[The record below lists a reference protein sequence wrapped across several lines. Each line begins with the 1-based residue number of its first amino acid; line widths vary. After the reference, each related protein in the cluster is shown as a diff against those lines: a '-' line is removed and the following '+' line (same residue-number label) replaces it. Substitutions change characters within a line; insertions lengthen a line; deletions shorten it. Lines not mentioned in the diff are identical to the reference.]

1 VSRRIVELY
10 EALRED
16 ERLQKDWEQNQPRE
30 DRCLEA
36 PLIVMT
42 PREIATAAL
51 IWLKVQFE
59 PGIQNLDKPDPDES
73 LMKWAQVHRKDLCKG
88 GPRLVKVIKNA
99 EASQQEKWAAL
110 ASLAYYRDRK
120 AQNDLVRCHW
130 SPHGL
135 RALAEATV
143 EEFQAAHL
151 KVTSRNAPL
160 GIIGVAG
167 LLVKP
172 PVPITRP
179 LPKIPGVGEERSDAI
194 GVFGFSQGWPITD
207 RALWQF
213 CTRHRVFTPE
223 EENAKNYGTRNR
235 LFMKHWE
242 SLLAAFPSV
251 EPGEIAATLYLW
263 TNEAERYGFQY

>member
-30 DRCLEA
+30 DRCIGA
-36 PLIVMT
+36 PLIVMA

-59 PGIQNLDKPDPDES
+59 PGIQNLDKPD
-73 LMKWAQVHRKDLCKG
+73 RKDLCKG
-88 GPRLVKVIKNA
+88 GPRHVKVIKNA
-99 EASQQEKWAAL
+99 EASRQEKWATL
-110 ASLAYYRDRK
+110 ASPAYCRDRK

-135 RALAEATV
+135 RALAGTAV
-143 EEFQAAHL
+143 EEFQAAQL
-151 KVTSRNAPL
+151 KVTNRNAPL

-172 PVPITRP
+172 PVPINRP
-179 LPKIPGVGEERSDAI
+179 LPKIPVVGEEEGDAI
-194 GVFGFSQGWPITD
+194 TV
-207 RALWQF
+207 R
-213 CTRHRVFTPE
+213 
-223 EENAKNYGTRNR
+223 ENCRQWA
-235 LFMKHWE
+235 
-242 SLLAAFPSV
+242 
-251 EPGEIAATLYLW
+251 
-263 TNEAERYGFQY
+263 